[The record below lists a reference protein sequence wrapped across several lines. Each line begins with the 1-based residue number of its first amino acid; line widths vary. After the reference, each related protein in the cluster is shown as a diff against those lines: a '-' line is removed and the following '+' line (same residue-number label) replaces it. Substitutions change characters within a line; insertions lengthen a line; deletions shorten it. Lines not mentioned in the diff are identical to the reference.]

1 MLISAIKTYIKKII
15 ALTLSNKDSW
25 SGNLGECFVDD
36 LLNNC
41 TSTEFF
47 CPPPPGA
54 PVPTGTL
61 YLLREWLYP
70 KSASIRA
77 LGNSSAVAPGTVT
90 HSYTAEGGRRAT
102 AVSKNPANS

>member
-47 CPPPPGA
+47 CPPPPRSPCA
-54 PVPTGTL
+54 NRYIVLIERVTL
-61 YLLREWLYP
+61 P
-70 KSASIRA
+70 
-77 LGNSSAVAPGTVT
+77 
-90 HSYTAEGGRRAT
+90 
-102 AVSKNPANS
+102 